1 MAETL
6 EGHLDATGLR
16 FVVLVSRFNGS
27 IADRLLDGARDCL
40 SRHGATDWDE
50 IRVPGSWELPQVAA
64 RAARAGKYDAVIALG
79 ALIRGETP
87 HFDHIATAAA
97 KGLAETAM
105 SSGVPVTFGVLT
117 ADTPEQAMDRS
128 GGKAG
133 NKGWDAALSAIEM
146 ARLYRSLD
154 A

>member
-16 FVVLVSRFNGS
+16 FVVLVSRFNAS
-27 IADRLLDGARDCL
+27 VADRLLAGARDCL
-40 SRHGATDWDE
+40 SRHGARDWDE

-64 RAARAGKYDAVIALG
+64 KAARAGKYDAVIALG

-117 ADTPEQAMDRS
+117 ADTPEQALDRS

-154 A
+154 D